1 MKKKRF
7 LFIGSLLIILFI
19 IWTVLVQVVDVQCIG
34 VNGTSVGFASMNKWF
49 HSLTGVHMNLYVIT
63 DWLGLVPLFACLVFG
78 VVGLVQLIKRRSL
91 FKVDYDILIL
101 GVYYVL
107 VILGYLT
114 FEMIT
119 INYRPILI
127 NGVMEV
133 SYPSSTTLLVLSV
146 MPTVLEQVN
155 RRVKSNVV
163 RMIIRIMAVGF
174 SLFMVVGRLISGV
187 HWFSDIVGGVL
198 LSLGLYYLYKGIVL
212 D

>member
-155 RRVKSNVV
+155 RRVKSNIV
-163 RMIIRIMAVGF
+163 RMIIRIMAVWF